1 MAKILGSKEIVTTDE
16 IAYSNMLQIEVL
28 LRLLLKKGII
38 TKPDYND
45 EMKELRQEM
54 ARKGTVE

>member
-1 MAKILGSKEIVTTDE
+1 V
-16 IAYSNMLQIEVL
+16 QIEVV

-38 TKPDYND
+38 TKQDYND
-45 EMKELRQEM
+45 EMQELRQEM

>member
-1 MAKILGSKEIVTTDE
+1 MAKILDSQEIVTTDE

-38 TKPDYND
+38 TKQDYND
-45 EMKELRQEM
+45 EMQELRQEM

>member
-1 MAKILGSKEIVTTDE
+1 MAKILDSKEIVTTDE

-38 TKPDYND
+38 TKQDYND
-45 EMKELRQEM
+45 EMQELRQEM